1 MSSFLKEKLSEAET
15 RFQEVEALLSD
26 PKVYAQQG
34 EAERIGKERAE
45 LDTIVKTGAEYEKAL
60 EGLQQAREALELDD
74 SEEWQALAQAE
85 AAEMQAAVETLER
98 RLKTLFLPKD
108 ANDEKN
114 IMLEIRSGTGGLEA
128 ALFAADLLRMYAR
141 YAERIG
147 WKVEKVSLNET
158 ELGGFREAIVS
169 VAGERVYSRL
179 KFESGIHRVQR
190 VPETE
195 SSGRIHTS
203 AVTVAALPEA
213 EAIDVDLDLNDVRM
227 DRFRSGGP
235 GGQHANMTDS
245 AVRLTHVPTGI
256 VVVCRDER
264 SQHKNRAKAEK
275 ALLARLYDHKMREQ
289 NAKRTDARKSMVGSG
304 DRSEK
309 IRTYNFLERRVTDHR
324 IGLTLYQLEAI
335 LDGGLD
341 PLIDPLIEADQT
353 AKLRSSSIK

>member
-1 MSSFLKEKLSEAET
+1 
-15 RFQEVEALLSD
+15 
-26 PKVYAQQG
+26 
-34 EAERIGKERAE
+34 
-45 LDTIVKTGAEYEKAL
+45 
-60 EGLQQAREALELDD
+60 
-74 SEEWQALAQAE
+74 
-85 AAEMQAAVETLER
+85 
-98 RLKTLFLPKD
+98 
-108 ANDEKN
+108 
-114 IMLEIRSGTGGLEA
+114 
-128 ALFAADLLRMYAR
+128 MYAR
-141 YAERIG
+141 YAERVG
-147 WKVEKVSLNET
+147 WQTEMVSSNET
-158 ELGGFREAIVS
+158 ELGGFREAVMSVS
-169 VAGERVYSRL
+169 GERVYSRL
-179 KFESGIHRVQR
+179 KFESGTHRVQR

-213 EAIDVDLDLNDVRM
+213 EAVDVDLDPNDVKM
-227 DRFRSGGP
+227 ERFRSGGP

-289 NAKRTDARKSMVGSG
+289 TAERTDARKSMVGTG

-324 IGLTLYQLEAI
+324 IGLTLYQLETV

-341 PLIDPLIEADQT
+341 ALIDPLIEADQT
-353 AKLRSSSIK
+353 AKLQSASTQ

>member
-1 MSSFLKEKLSEAET
+1 MSFFLKEKLSEAEA
-15 RFQEVEALLSD
+15 RFQEIEAQLSD

-34 EAERIGKERAE
+34 EAERLGKQRAE
-45 LDTIVKTGAEYEKAL
+45 LEPIVETGAEYEKAL

-85 AAEMQAAVETLER
+85 AAELEAAVETLEL

-108 ANDEKN
+108 ANDDKN

-147 WKVEKVSLNET
+147 WKVETVSSNET

-169 VAGERVYSRL
+169 VSGERVYSRL

-213 EAIDVDLDLNDVRM
+213 EAVDVDLDPNDVKM
-227 DRFRSGGP
+227 ERFRSGGP

-289 NAKRTDARKSMVGSG
+289 NAERTDARKSMVGSG

-324 IGLTLYQLEAI
+324 IGLTLYQLETI

-341 PLIDPLIEADQT
+341 ALIDPLIEADQT
-353 AKLRSSSIK
+353 AKLQSSLTE

>member
-1 MSSFLKEKLSEAET
+1 MSFFLKEKLSEAEA
-15 RFQEVEALLSD
+15 RFQEIEAQLSD

-34 EAERIGKERAE
+34 EAERLGKQRAE
-45 LDTIVKTGAEYEKAL
+45 LEPIVETGAEYEKAL

-85 AAEMQAAVETLER
+85 AAELEAAVETLEL

-108 ANDEKN
+108 ANDDKN

-147 WKVEKVSLNET
+147 WKVETVSSNET

-169 VAGERVYSRL
+169 VSGERVYSRL

-213 EAIDVDLDLNDVRM
+213 EAVDVDLDPNDVKM
-227 DRFRSGGP
+227 ERFRSGGP

-275 ALLARLYDHKMREQ
+275 ALFARLYDHKMREQ
-289 NAKRTDARKSMVGSG
+289 NAERTDARKSMVGSG

-324 IGLTLYQLEAI
+324 IGLTLYQLETI

-341 PLIDPLIEADQT
+341 ALIDPLIEADQT
-353 AKLRSSSIK
+353 AKLQSSLTE

>member
-1 MSSFLKEKLSEAET
+1 MSFLKEKLSDAAA
-15 RFQEVEALLSD
+15 RFQEVEAQLSD

-34 EAERIGKERAE
+34 EAERLGKLRAE
-45 LDTIVKTGAEYEKAL
+45 LEPIVETGAEYEKAL

-85 AAEMQAAVETLER
+85 AAEMAAAVETLEL

-108 ANDEKN
+108 ANDDKN

-147 WKVEKVSLNET
+147 WAVETVSSNET

-169 VAGERVYSRL
+169 VSGERVYSRL

-213 EAIDVDLDLNDVRM
+213 EAVDVDLDPNDVKM
-227 DRFRSGGP
+227 ERFRSGGP

-289 NAKRTDARKSMVGSG
+289 NAERTDARKLMVGSG

-324 IGLTLYQLEAI
+324 IGLTLYQLETI

-341 PLIDPLIEADQT
+341 ALIDPLIEADQT
-353 AKLRSSSIK
+353 AKLQSTLTE

>member
-1 MSSFLKEKLSEAET
+1 MSEAEA
-15 RFQEVEALLSD
+15 RFQEIEAQLSD

-34 EAERIGKERAE
+34 EAERLGKQRAE
-45 LDTIVKTGAEYEKAL
+45 LEPIVETGAEYEKAL

-85 AAEMQAAVETLER
+85 AAELEAAVETLEL

-108 ANDEKN
+108 ANDDKN

-147 WKVEKVSLNET
+147 WKVETVSSNET

-169 VAGERVYSRL
+169 VSGERVYSRL

-213 EAIDVDLDLNDVRM
+213 EAVDVDLDPNDVKM
-227 DRFRSGGP
+227 ERFRSGGP

-289 NAKRTDARKSMVGSG
+289 NAERTDARKSMVGSG

-324 IGLTLYQLEAI
+324 IGLTLYQLETI

-341 PLIDPLIEADQT
+341 ALIDPLIEADQT
-353 AKLRSSSIK
+353 AKLQSSLTE